1 MLELELAAE
10 IAAEDGAER
19 PQHGAASAS
28 MIGTRPFACGWSGWG
43 WLTSQ
48 KPTSAGRR
56 NHAKR
61 GRGRSPRRAA
71 APATATSG
79 WIFWIT
85 TGVMKSPWKSAS
97 VKRIVAIADAPA
109 PTATAAAI

>member
-1 MLELELAAE
+1 
-10 IAAEDGAER
+10 
-19 PQHGAASAS
+19 
-28 MIGTRPFACGWSGWG
+28 MIGTRPFACGSSGCG

-48 KPTSAGRR
+48 KPRSAGSEEPDEAR
-56 NHAKR
+56 
-61 GRGRSPRRAA
+61 PRPLAEDEA

-109 PTATAAAI
+109 PIAIAAAT